1 MEMCVASDGFA
12 IKEEKGQFAL
22 FISGSE
28 IDRSRS
34 YDRMS
39 NLATEVFI
47 GKTSNQ
53 GDEFIGRRMF
63 APSSVG
69 DSTPVVVTAKTA
81 TGYIVQRS
89 DSDFRYEV
97 PADCLSETPEQFF

>member
-1 MEMCVASDGFA
+1 METCVAADGFV
-12 IKEEKGQFAL
+12 IKEGKGEFAL
-22 FISGSE
+22 FIGGSE

-34 YDRMS
+34 YNRMS
-39 NLATEVFI
+39 NLATEVYI

-53 GDEFIGRRMF
+53 NDEFIGRRMF

-69 DSTPVVVTAKTA
+69 DSASVVVTAKTA
-81 TGYIVQRS
+81 TGYIVQKS
-89 DSDFRYEV
+89 DSDFRFEV